1 VILKID
7 LHTHT
12 RRYSRCSVLSPD
24 ELCQSALACGLN
36 ALAITEHNYQ
46 WSPAEVAE
54 LQARYPAL
62 KLYAGVEISCADGR
76 DYVAL
81 GLEPGWY
88 PSRMTYGRLQA
99 LLDAHPGAF
108 CYVAHCFRYSDDESD
123 LDGRRIDGIEV
134 GSYNTL
140 ARPQPSRGPVAIAR
154 HEQYLRWRR
163 QMGWIAL
170 YNSDAHAEKM
180 VGTFYNAIAVLD
192 SPPADERDL
201 GQLLRSAEVRMCQ
214 DEGRIRAAVN
224 GGSG

>member
-12 RRYSRCSVLSPD
+12 RRYSSCSVLSPD
-24 ELCQSALACGLN
+24 DLCQSALACGLN
-36 ALAITEHNYQ
+36 ALAITEHQYQ

-62 KLYAGVEISCADGR
+62 KLYAGVEISCADGH

-81 GLEPGWY
+81 GLEPGGY
-88 PSRMTYGRLQA
+88 PSKMAYPRLQA

-108 CYVAHCFRYSDDESD
+108 CYVAHCFRYSDDE
-123 LDGRRIDGIEV
+123 DGLAGRQIDGIEV

-140 ARPQPSRGPVAIAR
+140 ARPQPPSGPPVIVR
-154 HEQYLRWRR
+154 HDRYLRWQR

-170 YNSDAHAEKM
+170 YNSDAHADKM
-180 VGTFYNAIAVLD
+180 VGTFHNVIDAPD
-192 SPPADERDL
+192 GPPADERAL
-201 GQLLRSAEVRMCQ
+201 GQLLRSAEVCGFQ
-214 DEGRIRAAVN
+214 DETRIRAAVN